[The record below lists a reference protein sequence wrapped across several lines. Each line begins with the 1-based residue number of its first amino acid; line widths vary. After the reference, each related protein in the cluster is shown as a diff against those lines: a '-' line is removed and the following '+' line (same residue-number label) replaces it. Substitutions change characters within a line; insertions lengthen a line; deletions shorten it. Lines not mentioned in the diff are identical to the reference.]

1 MGFWALLARS
11 RCRRGMELVSLRL
24 WFGASSALPACPVF
38 GILLLFW
45 TIRCPVVIV
54 FGGGSILRG
63 WFFLRLLRTLT
74 VEDTGYPWAIV
85 TSGSYPSQIRLGKQR
100 EKVG

>member
-63 WFFLRLLRTLT
+63 GVFFSFASDSHCGRYT
-74 VEDTGYPWAIV
+74 VPLGNR
-85 TSGSYPSQIRLGKQR
+85 GIRELP
-100 EKVG
+100 